1 MAEAGPSAPPPRD
14 DDVTASAQSRA
25 GPAPR
30 GGAAAGAAPCCTAGV
45 LRGRERDGTGRGRGC
60 WPSERGEPPR
70 PAATS
75 GPRRARKPRG
85 AVQALLTLACVV
97 VPADGERLAVGRNN
111 NNASAAAGWGPALL
125 PAAAAAPPAA
135 RGWAVVL
142 AELEPAV
149 VLGVNEDPPRVE
161 AADGPAGADL
171 GSAEPKSAASDP
183 PQALVDAVAAA
194 VETAGD
200 QGYYAVCHEALALY
214 GEHSGEHPT
223 DALVREV
230 DRLVRAELARRQG
243 TGGAALQAGL
253 NASGAAHASV
263 DVKVGDG
270 SAFMDDMLVVFS
282 QEMAH
287 TEAEAFESAVPVE
300 PEISAEERNRQR
312 QEEIRARLAAQR
324 AKTEAAQRRQQAA
337 QELEERARQ
346 AREERER
353 AREAELAAALE
364 ACDEDDE
371 ECRRAATPT
380 FMQSLLGN
388 LGNSFFT
395 DPAAIRGGP

>member
-1 MAEAGPSAPPPRD
+1 M
-14 DDVTASAQSRA
+14 
-25 GPAPR
+25 
-30 GGAAAGAAPCCTAGV
+30 
-45 LRGRERDGTGRGRGC
+45 
-60 WPSERGEPPR
+60 
-70 PAATS
+70 
-75 GPRRARKPRG
+75 
-85 AVQALLTLACVV
+85 
-97 VPADGERLAVGRNN
+97 PADGDRLAGRNN
-111 NNASAAAGWGPALL
+111 ASTAGWGPALL
-125 PAAAAAPPAA
+125 PAAAPAA
-135 RGWAVVL
+135 QSWAAVL

-149 VLGVNEDPPRVE
+149 VLGVNEEPARVE
-161 AADGPAGADL
+161 AAEGPAES
-171 GSAEPKSAASDP
+171 SAEPKSAGPGP
-183 PQALVDAVAAA
+183 PQALVGAVAAA
-194 VETAGD
+194 METAGD
-200 QGYYAVCHEALALY
+200 QGYYAVCHAALALY

-223 DALVREV
+223 DALVHEV

-243 TGGAALQAGL
+243 TGGAALRSGL

-287 TEAEAFESAVPVE
+287 AEPEAFESAAPVE

-337 QELEERARQ
+337 QDLEEKARL

-364 ACDEDDE
+364 ACGEDED
-371 ECRRAATPT
+371 CQKTATPT
-380 FMQSLLGN
+380 FMQSLLNN

-395 DPAAIRGGP
+395 DPAATGRGGP